1 LLAVQDTPDISF
13 DGLDDLLADR
23 QRGESK
29 ALELSR
35 LVPLATAEQGL
46 PSVLPDRPAGV
57 NGQNGPGDV
66 LAFVGSQEDE
76 RI

>member
-1 LLAVQDTPDISF
+1 MQDTSDISVE
-13 DGLDDLLADR
+13 DLDDLLADR
-23 QRGESK
+23 QQGESK

-35 LVPLATAEQGL
+35 LAPLATAEQGL

-57 NGQNGPGDV
+57 NGQNGPGDE
-66 LAFVGSQEDE
+66 LAFVRSQEGE